1 MSGSGEVDT
10 VLAAAAHLGEG
21 PVWDRTE
28 DALVWVDIL
37 AGLVHRYRP
46 ATGRDTVVSVGQ
58 PVGAAVP
65 RASGGLALAV
75 RDGFGVLDPR
85 GGFALVARVEAEVL
99 SNRMN
104 DGKCDA
110 AGRFWAGTMDEVH
123 SRPGAGALYRL
134 DPSLEVGCMV
144 DGVTISNGLDWSPD
158 GTTMYYIDTP
168 TQGVDAFD
176 FDPDAG
182 ALSNRRRIIDIDPE
196 DGAPDGM
203 AVDAEGCLWVALW
216 DGWSLR
222 RYAPGGS
229 LDRSVPMPAGRITS
243 CAFGGPDLDDLY
255 VTSARRGLTRAQL
268 KEQPL
273 AGSLFHLRPG
283 VQGLPAHAFSG

>member
-1 MSGSGEVDT
+1 MSRTGEVDT

-21 PVWDRTE
+21 PVWDPVA
-28 DALVWVDIL
+28 DALVWVDLL
-37 AGLVHRYRP
+37 AGMVHRYQP
-46 ATGRDTVVSVGQ
+46 STGRDIAVGVGQ

-75 RDGFGVLDPR
+75 RDGFGFLDAG
-85 GGFALVARVEAEVL
+85 GGFELVASVEAGVR

-123 SRPGAGALYRL
+123 SRAKAGALYRL
-134 DPSLEVGCMV
+134 DPSLDVSRVV

-182 ALSNRRRIIDIDPE
+182 TISNRRRIIDIDPE

-203 AVDAEGCLWVALW
+203 AVDAEGYLWVALW
-216 DGWSLR
+216 DGWGLR

-229 LDRSVPMPAGRITS
+229 LDRSVRMPAGRITS
-243 CAFGGPDLDDLY
+243 CAFGGPDLGDLY
-255 VTSARRGLTRAQL
+255 ITSARRGLTRAQL
-268 KEQPL
+268 TEQPL